1 MYYRRRFRK
10 IHPFHFNQAVMIYS
24 KEGFEE
30 AVLRYALEKIQ
41 AHHDALRMTYKEE
54 NGAIIQTN
62 HGLDYPV

>member
-1 MYYRRRFRK
+1 
-10 IHPFHFNQAVMIYS
+10 MIYS